1 MESKIEMDK
10 EKTSG
15 RQRGRGCEVVKKRK
29 REKNKLVKPRRC

>member
-1 MESKIEMDK
+1 MGK

-29 REKNKLVKPRRC
+29 REKNKLVKPGVKEDWGK